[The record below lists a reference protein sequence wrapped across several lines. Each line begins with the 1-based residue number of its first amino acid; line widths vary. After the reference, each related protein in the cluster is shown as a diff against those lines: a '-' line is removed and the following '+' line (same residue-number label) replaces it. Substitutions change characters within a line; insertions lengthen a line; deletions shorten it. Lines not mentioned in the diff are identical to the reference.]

1 MRAIEPTGHDEAGLF
16 FPSLFDGVITVNPL
30 DLIGVL
36 ADGYVETLPP

>member
-1 MRAIEPTGHDEAGLF
+1 MRAIELTAHDDAGLL
-16 FPSLFDGVITVNPL
+16 FPSLFDGVITLNPP